1 MKKVVIYT
9 SPTCAPCRMAKGYMD
24 YHNIGYT
31 EIDISKEQSPD
42 AIKSCPTIV
51 CGTGNDADEILS
63 FEGFSQGIG
72 NKINRWYND

>member
-24 YHNIGYT
+24 YHNISYT
-31 EIDISKEQSPD
+31 EIDISKEQPPD
-42 AIKSCPTIV
+42 AVKSCPTIV
-51 CGTGNDADEILS
+51 CELASSDDERMV